1 VKGHVVKILE
11 MDASTSRAVSGL
23 VKRVFPLEGHIF
35 SWAYTTSEDSALR
48 KIGLWVFGVSEI
60 KAIWAALDD
69 NGKVAGTIGLL
80 RRRRDSD
87 EAFWLMYFC
96 VAPEAR
102 GAGIGSS
109 LLDLAIERAR
119 QSGAAFLRL
128 NTSDTSGEVD
138 AQRLY
143 ESRGLHVYKARNL
156 ILFNVLYREKPLQNG
171 ERVAEG

>member
-1 VKGHVVKILE
+1 MLVKILE

-48 KIGLWVFGVSEI
+48 K
-60 KAIWAALDD
+60 
-69 NGKVAGTIGLL
+69 IGLL

-128 NTSDTSGEVD
+128 NTSDTSDEVD